1 MTPWFSYLF
10 HCSAKSPPQKVLKT
24 QTLLLKTQEK
34 LKIFR
39 TAMQETYRFLSV
51 AFHFLEEA
59 SQLSEDI
66 FQFVA

>member
-1 MTPWFSYLF
+1 MVFIPL
-10 HCSAKSPPQKVLKT
+10 P
-24 QTLLLKTQEK
+24 LLCQISTTKGAQDSNLLWKTQEK

-39 TAMQETYRFLSV
+39 TTMQETYRFLSV

-59 SQLSEDI
+59 SQLSKDI